1 MLTKKLQRKALSL
14 CKGCTRN
21 SGGKSHNRPKR
32 GKKCTSPAQICVI
45 QTTQQKQTKK
55 NRKRPEPNTNNQ
67 PPREKPS
74 MPANSSN
81 QTNSKALT
89 LHHRAENNNDRKKIN
104 PTSLIQFSQSPL
116 GCHSIWDRGH
126 HSSSA
131 SNADSSSSSLDER
144 LSSESGSTGEGRLL
158 GVQILY
164 TFPTQKQASNKS
176 NKLMTSSCASCGII
190 WSHKAGTLST
200 LSHCK

>member
-32 GKKCTSPAQICVI
+32 GKKCTSPGQICVI

-89 LHHRAENNNDRKKIN
+89 LHHRAENNNDRIKI
-104 PTSLIQFSQSPL
+104 QSHQPNTILSESVRMPFHL
-116 GCHSIWDRGH
+116 GKGH

>member
-32 GKKCTSPAQICVI
+32 GKKCTSPGQICVI

-55 NRKRPEPNTNNQ
+55 TRKRPEPNTNNQ

-89 LHHRAENNNDRKKIN
+89 LHHRAENNNDRIKIQSHQPNTILSESVRMPFHLGQGAPQFFCQSRRFILFLLRRETILRERIYWGGPPFGSPNSIYLSN
-104 PTSLIQFSQSPL
+104 PKTGIKQIEQINDIILRILRNHLESQSWN
-116 GCHSIWDRGH
+116 SFN
-126 HSSSA
+126 S
-131 SNADSSSSSLDER
+131 
-144 LSSESGSTGEGRLL
+144 
-158 GVQILY
+158 
-164 TFPTQKQASNKS
+164 F
-176 NKLMTSSCASCGII
+176 
-190 WSHKAGTLST
+190 TL
-200 LSHCK
+200 

>member
-32 GKKCTSPAQICVI
+32 GKKCTSPGQICVI

-55 NRKRPEPNTNNQ
+55 TRKRPEPNTNNQ

-131 SNADSSSSSLDER
+131 SHADSSSSSLDER